1 MLLQEAYASS
11 VFRLP
16 ITAHPVI
23 VAQTIHR
30 LPSRGIP
37 QVAFVGHSNSGK
49 SSLINGLLFGR
60 EVARTSRVA
69 GRTRQLFTFDLG
81 MRLSLVDLPGYGF
94 AKVPAEMKKD
104 WALLLE
110 QYLERS
116 TQLRRVVCL
125 VDASAGVRTLDLSL
139 WSLLL
144 EKNKPFL
151 VVVTKADL
159 LTVSPCASPNS
170 HRMPPPQQRSVLQ
183 PFVFAVSAKRSLGLT
198 ALQTKN
204 PRADT
209 GGVAAAAEDRHACC
223 AGTCASTFTGAA
235 A

>member
-1 MLLQEAYASS
+1 
-11 VFRLP
+11 
-16 ITAHPVI
+16 
-23 VAQTIHR
+23 
-30 LPSRGIP
+30 
-37 QVAFVGHSNSGK
+37 
-49 SSLINGLLFGR
+49 
-60 EVARTSRVA
+60 
-69 GRTRQLFTFDLG
+69 

-159 LTVSPCASPNS
+159 LTTFEL
-170 HRMPPPQQRSVLQ
+170 HGFMLRLQQRLLLLLQQQPPQQRSVLQ

-198 ALQTKN
+198 ALRCYLTS
-204 PRADT
+204 
-209 GGVAAAAEDRHACC
+209 E
-223 AGTCASTFTGAA
+223 ASTFEKRTQ
-235 A
+235 